1 MSGKRIEAPFEE
13 LTYRI
18 IGCDMALHRK
28 RGSGYREQVYQ
39 RDLEIPMT
47 EAGLAIESQK
57 LYEIFDE
64 LDGEQLVG
72 YYIPDFVVEDKVIVE
87 IKALKA
93 LEDSH
98 TAQVIGYLAISGCR
112 VGLLINFGTS
122 SL

>member
-1 MSGKRIEAPFEE
+1 
-13 LTYRI
+13 